1 MDTPDPSLSSES
13 IREQLTQQWDR
24 LETLV
29 ARLPEPVAMQMR
41 KNMDEIRKLFLEQ
54 RPPRLV
60 LIGRRGSGKSSLVN
74 AIFGQQKAAIGHTS
88 SRTGAAT
95 WFTHTS
101 EMGTM
106 DVLDTRGLQ
115 EGSAPDEH
123 DDAASP
129 IASIERALEARAPD
143 AVIFVVKAK
152 EIDSA
157 IDADI
162 AGLSHLLEFVGR
174 AHHFKVP
181 VVAAITHC
189 DELEPKVVRLH
200 EPEDEHPEDLAE
212 KQARVADVER
222 LLRIKLKGHDAVRDS
237 LVRVMGVSSYM
248 SWRRDGSVRGD
259 ERWRVDELLGYLM
272 HELPFEAQVEF
283 ARLSQVKALQDS
295 ISERLIQ
302 IVAGCCGALALSPL
316 PMADIVPI
324 TALQLSMIAGI
335 AHLGGRDLSP
345 KAAGEALGAVG
356 INVGAAVGLREVSRA
371 LLRLIPGLGSVG
383 SAAMAYAGTV
393 GLGRAAVAHFIHGRL
408 PEVVRGVFERDR
420 KEARQRYVVPG
431 S

>member
-1 MDTPDPSLSSES
+1 MDTQDPSLSSEGV
-13 IREQLTQQWDR
+13 RQQLTQQWDR
-24 LETLV
+24 LEALV

-41 KNMDEIRKLFLEQ
+41 RNMDEIRKLFLEQ
-54 RPPRLV
+54 RAPRLV

-74 AIFGQQKAAIGHTS
+74 AIFGEEKAAIGHTS

-101 EMGTM
+101 QMGTL

-115 EGSAPDEH
+115 EGSRPDEE
-123 DDAASP
+123 DSADSP
-129 IASIERALEARAPD
+129 LESISNALREHAPD

-152 EIDSA
+152 EIDAA
-157 IDADI
+157 IDGDI
-162 AGLSHLLEFVGR
+162 QGLCQLLDFVGR
-174 AHHFKVP
+174 THHFKVP

-189 DELEPKVVRLH
+189 DELEPKFVRLH
-200 EPEDEHPEDLAE
+200 EQDEEHPEDIAE
-212 KQARVADVER
+212 KMARVADVER
-222 LLRIKLKGHDAVRDS
+222 LLRIKLKGQDMVRDS

-248 SWRRDGSVRGD
+248 SWRRDGTMRAD

-272 HELPFEAQVEF
+272 NELPFEAQVEF
-283 ARLSQVKALQDS
+283 ARLSQIKALQTT

-324 TALQLSMIAGI
+324 TALQLSMLAGI

-356 INVGAAVGLREVSRA
+356 ISVGTAMGLREVSRA
-371 LLRLIPGLGSVG
+371 LLRLVPGLGSVG

-393 GLGRAAVAHFIHGRL
+393 GLGRAAVAHFIHGEL
-408 PEVVRGVFERDR
+408 PSAVKRVFERDR
-420 KEARQRYVVPG
+420 KDARDHYVVPG